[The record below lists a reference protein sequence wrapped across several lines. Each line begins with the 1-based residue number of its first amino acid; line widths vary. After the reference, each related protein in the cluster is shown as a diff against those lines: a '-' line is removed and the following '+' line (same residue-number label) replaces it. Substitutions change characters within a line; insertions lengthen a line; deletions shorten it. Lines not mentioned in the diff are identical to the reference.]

1 MVGGENV
8 NKDELII
15 TMTIQLDSWKKQETK
30 NEILD
35 FLKTLNIIKL
45 EMEEK

>member
-1 MVGGENV
+1 MRD
-8 NKDELII
+8 DELII
-15 TMTIQLDSWKKQETK
+15 TMTIKLDSWKKQDTK

>member
-1 MVGGENV
+1 MVD
-8 NKDELII
+8 DELVI
-15 TMTIQLDSWKKQETK
+15 TMTIKLDSWKKQDTK

>member
-1 MVGGENV
+1 M

-15 TMTIQLDSWKKQETK
+15 TMTIQLDTWKKQDTK

>member
-1 MVGGENV
+1 M
-8 NKDELII
+8 NKNELII
-15 TMTIQLDSWKKQETK
+15 TMTIQLDSWKKQDIK

>member
-1 MVGGENV
+1 M
-8 NKDELII
+8 NKDELVI
-15 TMTIQLDSWKKQETK
+15 TMTIQLDSWKKQDIK

>member
-1 MVGGENV
+1 M

-15 TMTIQLDSWKKQETK
+15 TMTIQLDNWKKQDTK